1 MSSGSRHFEWIVS
14 PEEAGT
20 RLDRFLAGRTELGTR
35 SQVQRLIDGGH
46 VLVQGRSGKAGAR
59 LRAGNGVTVD
69 EPAPPPLDVGP
80 EPIEIE
86 VLYEDD
92 SILVVNKPPG
102 LVVHPAPGH
111 WSGTLVNALVHRW
124 GEVGEGFDPLRPG
137 IVHRLDKDTSGVL
150 IIARNLAAL
159 EAIGRQFRQ
168 REVGKRYLALT
179 CGRMRRLRGVIEGR
193 IARDRVHRKRMSVQA
208 RGREAVTRFE
218 VVELFAHN
226 SLLRIYPETGR
237 THQIRVHLAAIGHPI
252 VADAQYGR
260 GSREPQIPI
269 DRQALHAESISFRH
283 PVTGEPLVVSAPL
296 PDDFA
301 AALSWL
307 REFTL
312 TSG

>member
-1 MSSGSRHFEWIVS
+1 MSSGSRHFEWIV
-14 PEEAGT
+14 PAEEAGT
-20 RLDRFLAGRTELGTR
+20 RLDRFLTRRRELGTR
-35 SQVQRLIDGGH
+35 SQVQRLIDAGH
-46 VLVQGRSGKAGAR
+46 VLVQGRATKAGAR
-59 LRAGNGVTVD
+59 LQASNCVTVD
-69 EPAPPPLDVGP
+69 QPAPPPLDVAP

-92 SILVVNKPPG
+92 SILAVNKPPG

-124 GEVGEGFDPLRPG
+124 GEVTEGFDPLRPG

-150 IIARNLAAL
+150 IIARSPGVL
-159 EAIGRQFRQ
+159 ETIARQFRR
-168 REVGKRYLALT
+168 REVTKRYLALT
-179 CGRMRRLRGVIEGR
+179 WGRMRRLDGVIEGR

-218 VVELFAHN
+218 VVELFAQN

-260 GSREPQIPI
+260 GSRALRIPI
-269 DRQALHAESISFRH
+269 DRQALHAESITFRH
-283 PVTGEPLVVSAPL
+283 PITGEPLFVSAPL

-301 AALSWL
+301 AALRWL
-307 REFTL
+307 R
-312 TSG
+312 SS

>member
-1 MSSGSRHFEWIVS
+1 MNSGSRHFEWTV
-14 PEEAGT
+14 PAEEAGA
-20 RLDRFLAGRTELGTR
+20 RLDQFLARRGELGTR

-59 LRAGNGVTVD
+59 LRAGNRVTVD
-69 EPAPPPLDVGP
+69 RPAPPPLDAGP

-124 GEVGEGFDPLRPG
+124 GGVGEGFDPLRPG

-150 IIARNLAAL
+150 VIARNPEAL
-159 EAIGRQFRQ
+159 EAISRQFRH
-168 REVGKRYLALT
+168 REVEKRYLAIT
-179 CGRMRRLRGVIEGR
+179 WGRMRRLQGVIEGR
-193 IARDRVHRKRMSVQA
+193 IARDRANRKRMSVQG

-218 VVELFAHN
+218 VLELFAQN

-237 THQIRVHLAAIGHPI
+237 THQIRVHLASIGHPI

-260 GSREPQIPI
+260 GSRGRQVPI

-283 PVTGEPLVVSAPL
+283 PVTGEPVVISAPL
-296 PDDFA
+296 PDDLA
-301 AALSWL
+301 AALRWL